1 MPLGSVV
8 LHWPT
13 ESWGDAIVGT
23 GEMSV
28 CGQGIEKGRRIV
40 QEGWAQSPAGISEF
54 AAGFLLLGNG
64 KESEDGWKDL
74 QVAFW
79 LMHGFGK
86 KAVRCVP
93 PVPPLS

>member
-1 MPLGSVV
+1 
-8 LHWPT
+8 
-13 ESWGDAIVGT
+13 
-23 GEMSV
+23 MSV
-28 CGQGIEKGRRIV
+28 CGQGIEKGIA
-40 QEGWAQSPAGISEF
+40 QGGCAQSPAGISEF

-86 KAVRCVP
+86 KAVRY
-93 PVPPLS
+93 VPPLS